1 MHMVQKTIVENR
13 HSKMESICGASF
25 WSMCHG
31 YNSLSQRETA
41 EVKKH
46 HCRSFVWYFVAI
58 CATSM
63 SVICVS
69 KVGEENQAVRWSSG
83 ESRQGLLWQL

>member
-46 HCRSFVWYFVAI
+46 HCRSFV
-58 CATSM
+58 
-63 SVICVS
+63 
-69 KVGEENQAVRWSSG
+69 
-83 ESRQGLLWQL
+83 